1 MSRLCNFTG
10 MTSLI
15 RTRDPDGRS
24 IVGRQAS
31 VLNRPERAGPLPLP
45 APKHGRHA
53 DYVTALGPR
62 LRGSVGRRTD
72 HRWRFDL
79 SIAIRRQ
86 PADVFAFLA
95 DIQDAEPIPRR
106 AAVKMVKKP
115 SGPTAVGTRW
125 HERVRM
131 APALWLHIESVVTE
145 IAQPSRLGMDFHSHW
160 FAGHL
165 TYEIQAEAGGSVLC
179 QHETLQPRGP
189 VRWLERFIEPY
200 LRRQLVRRLR
210 DIQLLLERGTTP
222 ESAHGPG
229 QVGKAPA

>member
-1 MSRLCNFTG
+1 
-10 MTSLI
+10 
-15 RTRDPDGRS
+15 
-24 IVGRQAS
+24 
-31 VLNRPERAGPLPLP
+31 
-45 APKHGRHA
+45 
-53 DYVTALGPR
+53 
-62 LRGSVGRRTD
+62 VGRRTD

-189 VRWLERFIEPY
+189 VRWLEKFIEPY

-210 DIQLLLERGTTP
+210 DIQHLLERETTP
-222 ESAHGPG
+222 EPAHGPG